1 MNIDASEPDLD
12 DRSPKKIYG
21 LNFSAVLKTK
31 PTFERR
37 QNSKSMKSDEGD
49 DDHKRD
55 SVQASQEPGK

>member
-1 MNIDASEPDLD
+1 MDIDDCEPDLD
-12 DRSPKKIYG
+12 DRSPKNIYG

-49 DDHKRD
+49 DDHERD
-55 SVQASQEPGK
+55 SFQAYQEPGK

>member
-1 MNIDASEPDLD
+1 MNIDASEPDL
-12 DRSPKKIYG
+12 RQINEKYIYG
-21 LNFSAVLKTK
+21 LNFSAVLIAK

-37 QNSKSMKSDEGD
+37 KNSKSMKSDDGD